1 MPQKKRAK
9 APVGKKVC
17 RECGKEKN
25 LSQFYVV
32 SSSSPS
38 KISSVSS
45 DGKTYDICKNC
56 IKTGSCNSDG
66 TINVE
71 MFKQKLML
79 MDKPYVP
86 EALDSAIKEVQK
98 SVELGKG
105 RTDIIGCYFKNIGTL
120 PQYSKLG
127 FLDSINLLSQGKT
140 VSSAVTT
147 TGKTVS
153 RNEEVY
159 VKQVDD
165 FVVTDDVLDLFGD
178 GYTKTQYRK
187 MVKKFNKLKENYSI
201 QTNLHEEALAT
212 YVRFKVKEEE
222 ATAQGDVGS
231 ADKWNKAAQEA
242 ADKAKLTPKQL
253 TQADLQGGVTCISEI
268 SKACEQAV
276 DIVEILPKF
285 RYQPNDAPDF
295 IIWCYI
301 NYCRRLKGLPLC
313 EYKDVYAFYD
323 KMKDDYLSQYGDPYG
338 IFTDDTSKKNRP
350 SVETFIKLPK
360 DYKNGDDE

>member
-1 MPQKKRAK
+1 
-9 APVGKKVC
+9 
-17 RECGKEKN
+17 
-25 LSQFYVV
+25 
-32 SSSSPS
+32 
-38 KISSVSS
+38 
-45 DGKTYDICKNC
+45 
-56 IKTGSCNSDG
+56 
-66 TINVE
+66 
-71 MFKQKLML
+71 ML

-147 TGKTVS
+147 TSKTVNK
-153 RNEEVY
+153 NEEVY

-212 YVRFKVKEEE
+212 
-222 ATAQGDVGS
+222 
-231 ADKWNKAAQEA
+231 
-242 ADKAKLTPKQL
+242 
-253 TQADLQGGVTCISEI
+253 
-268 SKACEQAV
+268 
-276 DIVEILPKF
+276 
-285 RYQPNDAPDF
+285 
-295 IIWCYI
+295 
-301 NYCRRLKGLPLC
+301 
-313 EYKDVYAFYD
+313 
-323 KMKDDYLSQYGDPYG
+323 
-338 IFTDDTSKKNRP
+338 
-350 SVETFIKLPK
+350 
-360 DYKNGDDE
+360 